1 MDKAGLL
8 LCVLL
13 LGGDYAS
20 GVLGINPAIAHALA
34 VQGFGQELVDIVTCS
49 KASDLD
55 ENLSRWREAIRDELR
70 TNSSGHLANH
80 YLELADEIPDT
91 FPDLKVV
98 DSYMNPLTS
107 GSPHYIGLMPDFK
120 FWKPREPAVHQLSIF
135 CSSVFGWHDEK
146 LLKKFNSIVA
156 WCRIQNAFIGNSKT
170 TISIHCAN
178 NFRVSCFTTAKLK

>member
-1 MDKAGLL
+1 APGEAEAELVRLNEEGGIDGILTEESDAFIFGAQFVIRTLGMTPTIYSLDSIENTERVAMDKAGLL

-91 FPDLKVV
+91 FPDL
-98 DSYMNPLTS
+98 
-107 GSPHYIGLMPDFK
+107 
-120 FWKPREPAVHQLSIF
+120 
-135 CSSVFGWHDEK
+135 
-146 LLKKFNSIVA
+146 
-156 WCRIQNAFIGNSKT
+156 
-170 TISIHCAN
+170 
-178 NFRVSCFTTAKLK
+178 